1 MDKDLSFKTND
12 VGQCLIGCLIN
23 EDINDYTNGTILR
36 QLSRA
41 SCYRWFTKLSK
52 FLPIFVKVF

>member
-23 EDINDYTNGTILR
+23 EDINDYTNGNFLR

-41 SCYRWFTKLSK
+41 LNIELLLQMFY
-52 FLPIFVKVF
+52 